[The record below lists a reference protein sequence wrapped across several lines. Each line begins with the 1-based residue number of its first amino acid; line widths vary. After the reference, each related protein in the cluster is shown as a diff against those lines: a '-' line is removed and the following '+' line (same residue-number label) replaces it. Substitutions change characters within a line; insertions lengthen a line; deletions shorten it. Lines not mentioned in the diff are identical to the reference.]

1 MLEGLDSIAW
11 SKLSHAYGKASDTP
25 AHLRNLTSTR
35 QSKREHARDALWSSI
50 NHQGSVYDAT
60 AAAVPFL
67 VELATSTDIA
77 ERHEILQLLT
87 EIARG
92 SGWHQVHQRHDIVRK
107 AFGQE
112 KIAKEIRRE
121 AAWVG
126 TIREEVTK
134 AAPAIAGLLHDG
146 DLRVR
151 LHAANFLT
159 AVPTAAEE
167 SVARM
172 KAALQ
177 SEQDVIARANLISG
191 ITCLAAR
198 SEAHL
203 FREEFDRASDPLLRM
218 VSAIG
223 MVSADPNDPPSDALL
238 ALFDILRTKPLGLA
252 EKFNQ
257 LPTCIGY
264 ETALAA
270 ALLRAPDELK
280 GQAADALIAERE
292 AATGYRGAWFDVLLL
307 QMVLPAG
314 ASELRA
320 EHITDL
326 QRRAIACVARSAW
339 PKEGS
344 IFINASD
351 VLRAFK
357 LPERSKEMDA
367 LIGTSWR
374 TWNDTAP
381 KAKRKWW
388 KAW

>member
-107 AFGQE
+107 AFGEE

-238 ALFDILRTKPLGLA
+238 ALFEILRDKPPGLA
-252 EKFNQ
+252 ERFNR
-257 LPTCIGY
+257 LPTSIGY
-264 ETALAA
+264 EAALAA
-270 ALLRAPDELK
+270 AMSHAPDGLK
-280 GQAADALIAERE
+280 RQAAEHLVSERE
-292 AATGYRGAWFDVLLL
+292 AHGYRGDWFDVLLL
-307 QMVLPAG
+307 HMVLPPDSSA
-314 ASELRA
+314 LRA
-320 EHITDL
+320 EDLSEL
-326 QRRAIACVARSAW
+326 QRRAIGCIARTTW
-339 PKEGS
+339 PKERS
-344 IFINASD
+344 TFINASD
-351 VLRAFK
+351 VLQAFQ
-357 LPERSKEMDA
+357 LPQGPQEMDA

-374 TWNDTAP
+374 TWRYTP
-381 KAKRKWW
+381 SKLKRQWW
-388 KAW
+388 KFW